1 MEEYSEF
8 IQPYE
13 YAMKSIMVKI
23 EALDRDYPIHN
34 IQHRLKKPESILKK
48 LDRRNLKVDLESAR
62 ENLTDIAGLRVT
74 CYFMEDV
81 YVVEEL
87 LKRIPEVVILKE
99 RDYIKEPKPNGY
111 RSLHLVVGVPI
122 FYAEDMEYYPVE
134 IQIRTL
140 AMDFWAS
147 MEHRIS
153 YKQSEVRRKS
163 VYTELLSYS
172 DQLIEIEE
180 KMKRLQNIEKMYK
193 IV

>member
-34 IQHRLKKPESILKK
+34 IQHRLKQPESIMKK
-48 LDRRNLKVDLESAR
+48 LDRRNFKVDLESAR
-62 ENLTDIAGLRVT
+62 EHLTDIAGLRVT
-74 CYFMEDV
+74 CYFTDDV

-99 RDYIKEPKPNGY
+99 RDYIKTPKPNGY

-122 FYAEDMEYYPVE
+122 FYAEDKEYYPVE

-140 AMDFWAS
+140 SMDFWAS

-153 YKQSEVRRKS
+153 YKHSENRRKDL
-163 VYTELLSYS
+163 YKELLSYS
-172 DQLIEIEE
+172 DQLADMEE
-180 KMKRLQNIEKMYK
+180 KMKNRIFF
-193 IV
+193 